1 MAPASCLISPCF
13 SRTQRVDFACAREGR
28 EDVESY
34 EKLRKYLPAV
44 EPRRSVVVTY
54 FDGLTKVGP
63 D

>member
-1 MAPASCLISPCF
+1 
-13 SRTQRVDFACAREGR
+13 VACAREGR

-34 EKLRKYLPAV
+34 EKLRKNIPDV
-44 EPRRSVVVTY
+44 EQRRSVVVTY